1 MPQAGPTDEPNAPT
15 VMMPMMPVR
24 EVLRPVRLAPPPC
37 VPPGVLGVLAVT
49 HVPQLDAKPSD
60 ANDQPNEPQPTP
72 TAEATT
78 PLPALLP
85 PPRFAGRTRRCRVP
99 YSTQGYC
106 KVLASTQAAVPQV
119 DANDRPNAVIPTAE
133 ARGVLP

>member
-1 MPQAGPTDEPNAPT
+1 MYFVFDMNRYLQKPKETSKESKEPGPRDHMTVSQMEEAKNA
-15 VMMPMMPVR
+15 
-24 EVLRPVRLAPPPC
+24 EKFLPPRGSLQVFV

-85 PPRFAGRTRRCRVP
+85 RPRFCQP
-99 YSTQGYC
+99 HM
-106 KVLASTQAAVPQV
+106 
-119 DANDRPNAVIPTAE
+119 
-133 ARGVLP
+133 

>member
-1 MPQAGPTDEPNAPT
+1 MYFVFDMNRYLQKPKETSKESKEPGPRDHMTVSQMEEAKNA
-15 VMMPMMPVR
+15 
-24 EVLRPVRLAPPPC
+24 EKLLPPRGSLQ
-37 VPPGVLGVLAVT
+37 VFVVYHRGVLGVLAVT

-85 PPRFAGRTRRCRVP
+85 RPRFCQP
-99 YSTQGYC
+99 HM
-106 KVLASTQAAVPQV
+106 
-119 DANDRPNAVIPTAE
+119 
-133 ARGVLP
+133 